1 MNAIYSLVF
10 VFALVLIPLFG
21 VGAAQQTYF
30 FGVCVPWTAFLIF
43 VVFFTAKII
52 KWAKRPVPFSIP
64 TTAGQQWGLDF
75 IEHDKKIPIRI
86 EATI

>member
-30 FGVCVPWTAFLIF
+30 FGVCVPWTAFVMLM
-43 VVFFTAKII
+43 VV
-52 KWAKRPVPFSIP
+52 
-64 TTAGQQWGLDF
+64 L
-75 IEHDKKIPIRI
+75 
-86 EATI
+86 